1 MSLLNAEDIL
11 TFNKDYQNCLLIC
24 LVQPIN
30 KKTMSIEREKL
41 EKYYMRCEHA
51 ASLKG
56 SYMNYSKWSKML
68 NAISDLDIQ
77 FLPNQVR
84 LKVIGD
90 DNPYMVSLVDYDG
103 NGTCTGDGVSGPI
116 KTKHI
121 EYIIIPFNSII
132 ELTRMKELI
141 DGMGKY
147 EYEIDPEKMTLTI
160 FGYR

>member
-1 MSLLNAEDIL
+1 
-11 TFNKDYQNCLLIC
+11 
-24 LVQPIN
+24 
-30 KKTMSIEREKL
+30 MSIDRKKL

-51 ASLKG
+51 ATLKG
-56 SYMNYSKWSKML
+56 SYMNYSKWSKLL
-68 NAISDLDIQ
+68 NAISDSDIQ

-84 LKVIGD
+84 LKVVDD
-90 DNPYMVSLVDYDG
+90 DNLYLASLFDYYD

-141 DGMGKY
+141 DRLGKY
-147 EYEIDPEKMTLTI
+147 ECEIDPEKMTLTI